1 MNDNT
6 IITLNRECGTGG
18 GEIARL
24 LGEKLGIKVYGR
36 TMLEAVANFLAEQI
50 HHKMATL

>member
-6 IITLNRECGTGG
+6 IITINRECGTGG

-24 LGEKLGIKVYGR
+24 LGEKLGI
-36 TMLEAVANFLAEQI
+36 N
-50 HHKMATL
+50 HHKMAIL